1 MERVNSVGAVAQ
13 MVERLLSM
21 QEAGGSMPPSSTF
34 QIPKKH
40 KTKKKDVAGK
50 FRLGNEKRSDS
61 GGVRTH
67 ALSDCGLK
75 TIEMESALLV

>member
-34 QIPKKH
+34 QISKIDTKQKKIG
-40 KTKKKDVAGK
+40 AGK
-50 FRLGNEKRSDS
+50 LRLGNEKRSDS

-67 ALSDCGLK
+67 ALSDCGLN
-75 TIEMESALLV
+75 AAP